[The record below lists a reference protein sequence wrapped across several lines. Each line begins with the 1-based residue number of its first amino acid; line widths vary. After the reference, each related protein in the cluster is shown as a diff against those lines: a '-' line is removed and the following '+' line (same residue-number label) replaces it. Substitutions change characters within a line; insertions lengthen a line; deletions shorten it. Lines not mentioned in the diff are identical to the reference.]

1 MSTGPVF
8 STRVLGCLVAAV
20 AITFAASMLLSIQG
34 GETAKTD
41 ETIGANTY
49 SRSAVGY
56 AGLYN
61 VLQKRDLRAVQA
73 QFDVLAKLG
82 GNGLLVL
89 AEPSRNLAG
98 DELRNRI
105 FAAKNILLILPKWNV
120 QRSEHRRDWIG
131 SARLT
136 PVDLPQSVYSLVSA
150 DGEVVRVAAGGAFT
164 RNVVGHSPS
173 LSGTMQLIRNSK
185 MRWLAGTPEGMI
197 LGEIE
202 DKGRRIW
209 VLSDP
214 DIAENHGIGKGDNAA
229 FLLVIVQQL
238 AGGSAPI
245 VFDETIHGFTSSAK
259 PPMQLLLGFPYNLLA
274 LQAVMALGLLLL
286 ATTGRFGVP
295 QILPPALGAGKRGLI
310 ANAALLIDFGGH
322 HAAVLK
328 RYAQTSLRD
337 AARQLRAPGGLEG
350 AALTGWLD
358 RASKARGLPDSASD
372 LLSKAENASS
382 SDLARLFATARSL
395 YFWKKELLNGTARR
409 PHDH

>member
-8 STRVLGCLVAAV
+8 SPRILVCLVAAV
-20 AITFAASMLLSIQG
+20 AITFAASVLLSLQG
-34 GETAKTD
+34 GQTAKTS

-49 SRSAVGY
+49 SHSAVGY
-56 AGLYN
+56 AGFYEF
-61 VLQKRDLRAVQA
+61 LRKSKQPVVQA
-73 QFDVLAKLG
+73 QVDVLAKLG
-82 GNGLLVL
+82 SNGLLVL

-105 FAAKNILLILPKWNV
+105 FAAKNILLILPKWSV
-120 QRSEHRRDWIG
+120 QRSEDRRDWIG
-131 SARLT
+131 EAKLQ
-136 PVDLPQSVYSLVSA
+136 PLGLPQSVYSLVSA
-150 DGEVVRVAAGGAFT
+150 YGQIVRVAADGAFPRT
-164 RNVVGHSPS
+164 VMGLSPS

-185 MRWLAGTPEGMI
+185 MRWLAGTPEGML
-197 LGEIE
+197 LGEIS
-202 DKGRRIW
+202 DNGRRIW

-229 FLLVIVQQL
+229 LLLDIVEQL
-238 AGGSAPI
+238 AGGKKPI
-245 VFDETIHGFTSSAK
+245 VFDETIHGFTSTVK
-259 PPMQLLLGFPYNLLA
+259 PPMQLMLGFPYNLLA
-274 LQAVMALGLLLL
+274 LQAVVALGLLLL

-337 AARQLRAPGGLEG
+337 AARQLRAPRGLEG
-350 AALTGWLD
+350 PALTGWLD

-372 LLSKAENASS
+372 LLSKAENASA

-409 PHDH
+409 PHDN